1 MSTQDPIANLL
12 AGIKNAQARMKQN
25 LIVPSSIKKIALLEV
40 LQREGYISSFRV
52 TEEVKPMLTINL
64 KYFEGQPAIKE
75 LKRISRPGLREYVTN
90 RSIPSVKGGLGI
102 SIVSTNKGLMTD
114 KEAKEAGIGG
124 EVICSVF

>member
-64 KYFEGQPAIKE
+64 KYFEG
-75 LKRISRPGLREYVTN
+75 PGTHHLN
-90 RSIPSVKGGLGI
+90 
-102 SIVSTNKGLMTD
+102 
-114 KEAKEAGIGG
+114 
-124 EVICSVF
+124 